1 MSKCQKPVEGLTP
14 RQVEALR
21 LIGYGNCTG
30 EIATKMNI
38 SKKTVEFH
46 RVSLLRIFNVTGPIH
61 LARIAIAFGLS
72 TLCLILCALPLKAAG
87 QTVSIALIWDN
98 PGPSYTG
105 LVYRVYYTT
114 NIASPTNQWPLLA
127 TIPNPSLINGGAQ
140 LAWTNAMT
148 PGAYFFTMTSS
159 NLWGT
164 SFFSQAA
171 ATPPAPPLLNNLNIQ
186 KAGP

>member
-1 MSKCQKPVEGLTP
+1 MRMFNILNVDS
-14 RQVEALR
+14 QV
-21 LIGYGNCTG
+21 
-30 EIATKMNI
+30 K
-38 SKKTVEFH
+38 
-46 RVSLLRIFNVTGPIH
+46 
-61 LARIAIAFGLS
+61 LARIAIAFGIS
-72 TLCLILCALPLKAAG
+72 SLCFLCMAAG
-87 QTVSIALIWDN
+87 QSVPIALVWDN
-98 PGPSYTG
+98 PGPVSTS

-127 TIPNPSLINGGAQ
+127 TIPNPTPINGGAQ
-140 LAWTNAMT
+140 LSWTNAMP

-171 ATPPAPPLLNNLNIQ
+171 ATPPAPPILNNLSIQ

>member
-1 MSKCQKPVEGLTP
+1 MRTGLTP
-14 RQVEALR
+14 KQLEVLG
-21 LIGYGNCTG
+21 LIGDGHCTK
-30 EIATKMNI
+30 EIAKKMKI
-38 SKKTVEFH
+38 SDKTVEYH
-46 RVSLLRIFNVTGPIH
+46 RGAIVRKFPKLDTQLK
-61 LARIAIAFGLS
+61 LARLAIAFGLS

-87 QTVSIALIWDN
+87 QTANIALIWDN
-98 PGPSYTG
+98 PGPGYSG

-114 NIASPTNQWPLLA
+114 NIAVPTNQWPLLA
-127 TIPNPSLINGGAQ
+127 TITNATPINGGAQ
-140 LAWTNAMT
+140 LSWTNSMT
-148 PGAYFFTMTSS
+148 PGVYFFTMTSS